1 MTSLHS
7 SPLSLAGTPA
17 ASPLGYLSWT
27 FGQGARDPYY
37 IMVIIYIFFPYFS
50 NTVVGDPVHGQ
61 TLIGYLNATAGI
73 ILALT
78 APFLGAIADKNGRRK
93 PWIVATVI
101 IMAIGACALWF
112 IKPGGT
118 GIGIYP
124 ALFILLIISVAFAIS
139 EVFHNAM
146 LPGITPVNKLG
157 FVSGLAFSLGNV
169 GGVLLMLFVLLA
181 FSLPGTI
188 DWSFLPANALFGIDQ
203 ASHEHDRIV
212 GPIAAIW
219 MLLFT
224 MPVLLFTPD
233 GKSSGTPAWN
243 AAKEGVR
250 DVIKTMGQLKH
261 YSNIAIYLV
270 GRMFFIDGMIGVMT
284 FGGVY
289 ASGTFQWGT
298 TTLLIL
304 GLVTSSSAMIGA
316 FVGGK
321 LDDLLGSIRTLQIS
335 IAMSS
340 LVLVTLVS
348 IEPDTILFLVPV
360 STQPVW
366 SFPYFQSLSELMYF
380 GTMQIFAMFFVTGLS
395 SSRTLMAR
403 ISPPALM
410 TQFFGLFALSGT
422 VTAFLAPL
430 LVATTTAWFQSQ
442 RAGFA
447 SLVILMVIGSIML
460 LKVKEE
466 QSRPAP

>member
-1 MTSLHS
+1 MMNQNTSS
-7 SPLSLAGTPA
+7 LSLAGTPA

-50 NTVVGDPVHGQ
+50 NTVVGDPVLGQ

-73 ILALT
+73 ILALS

-93 PWIVATVI
+93 PWFVATVI
-101 IMAIGACALWF
+101 TMAIGAFALWF

-124 ALFILLIISVAFAIS
+124 ALSILLIISVAFAIS

-146 LPGITPVNKLG
+146 LPGITPANKLG

-169 GGVLLMLFVLLA
+169 GGLLLMLFVLLA

-188 DWSFLPANALFGIDQ
+188 DWAFLPATTLFGIDQ
-203 ASHEHDRIV
+203 TSHEHDRIV
-212 GPIAAIW
+212 GPIAAVW

-224 MPVLLFTPD
+224 LPVLLFTPD
-233 GKSSGTPAWN
+233 GKSSGTPAWQ
-243 AAKEGVR
+243 AAREGVR
-250 DVIKTMGQLKH
+250 DVLKTLGQLKH
-261 YSNIAIYLV
+261 YSNIAVYLL

-289 ASGTFQWGT
+289 ASGTFGWGT

-304 GLVTSSSAMIGA
+304 GLVTSSSAAIGA

-340 LVLVTLVS
+340 LVLLTLVS
-348 IEPDTILFLVPV
+348 IQPNKILFFIPV
-360 STQPVW
+360 SSAPAW
-366 SFPYFQSLSELMYF
+366 SFPYFQSIPELMYF
-380 GTMQIFAMFFVTGLS
+380 CTMQIFAMFFVTGLS

-403 ISPPALM
+403 ISPPTLM

-447 SLVILMVIGSIML
+447 SLVILMVIGSVML

-466 QSRPAP
+466 QATAAP

>member
-1 MTSLHS
+1 
-7 SPLSLAGTPA
+7 
-17 ASPLGYLSWT
+17 
-27 FGQGARDPYY
+27 
-37 IMVIIYIFFPYFS
+37 
-50 NTVVGDPVHGQ
+50 
-61 TLIGYLNATAGI
+61 
-73 ILALT
+73 
-78 APFLGAIADKNGRRK
+78 
-93 PWIVATVI
+93 
-101 IMAIGACALWF
+101 
-112 IKPGGT
+112 
-118 GIGIYP
+118 
-124 ALFILLIISVAFAIS
+124 
-139 EVFHNAM
+139 AM

-188 DWSFLPANALFGIDQ
+188 DWSFLPATALFGIDQ

-224 MPVLLFTPD
+224 LPVLLFTPD
-233 GKSSGTPAWN
+233 GKSSGTPAWH

-261 YSNIAIYLV
+261 YSNIAIYLL

-289 ASGTFQWGT
+289 ASGTFHWGT

-348 IEPDTILFLVPV
+348 IEPDTILFFVPV
-360 STQPVW
+360 STEPVW
-366 SFPYFQSLSELMYF
+366 SFPYFQSISELMYF
-380 GTMQIFAMFFVTGLS
+380 GTMQVFAMFFVTGLS

-466 QSRPAP
+466 QSTPAP

>member
-1 MTSLHS
+1 
-7 SPLSLAGTPA
+7 
-17 ASPLGYLSWT
+17 
-27 FGQGARDPYY
+27 
-37 IMVIIYIFFPYFS
+37 
-50 NTVVGDPVHGQ
+50 
-61 TLIGYLNATAGI
+61 
-73 ILALT
+73 
-78 APFLGAIADKNGRRK
+78 
-93 PWIVATVI
+93 
-101 IMAIGACALWF
+101 
-112 IKPGGT
+112 
-118 GIGIYP
+118 
-124 ALFILLIISVAFAIS
+124 
-139 EVFHNAM
+139 
-146 LPGITPVNKLG
+146 
-157 FVSGLAFSLGNV
+157 
-169 GGVLLMLFVLLA
+169 
-181 FSLPGTI
+181 
-188 DWSFLPANALFGIDQ
+188 
-203 ASHEHDRIV
+203 
-212 GPIAAIW
+212 
-219 MLLFT
+219 
-224 MPVLLFTPD
+224 
-233 GKSSGTPAWN
+233 
-243 AAKEGVR
+243 
-250 DVIKTMGQLKH
+250 
-261 YSNIAIYLV
+261 
-270 GRMFFIDGMIGVMT
+270 MFFIDGMIGVMT
-284 FGGVY
+284 FGSVY

-380 GTMQIFAMFFVTGLS
+380 GTMQVFAMFFVTGLS

-447 SLVILMVIGSIML
+447 SLVILMVIGSVML